1 MSKMYAGIQQF
12 FYSNSAHNFPLVET
26 PVFRSIPR
34 KTGLL
39 FDVIMAASRPPG
51 RKIRGR
57 FPPQIFPSARN
68 GKDTG
73 QTGSGNP
80 IFEAFSEEQFGGI
93 WPYKRFGDVARPC
106 G

>member
-1 MSKMYAGIQQF
+1 MYAGIQQF

-51 RKIRGR
+51 RKFEGR
-57 FPPQIFPSARN
+57 FSPQIFTPAKS
-68 GKDTG
+68 
-73 QTGSGNP
+73 
-80 IFEAFSEEQFGGI
+80 
-93 WPYKRFGDVARPC
+93 
-106 G
+106 